1 MIRAGINQNY
11 PHVKDASRL
20 WPIAQADRL
29 SQSHYYTIYFLNLSW
44 STQLTPELCVCLLV
58 TLSQPLVPLQVWTP
72 SRIAYTS
79 VATRVAS
86 CQREPVTWWA
96 WHWMLGLRGSL
107 PSPSVPLPQGEPL
120 FLLPQRCAWTYDGQV
135 SMVTHRRHSFK
146 RKCKASGSQDGG
158 GYNHEHSL
166 CQHPPGT
173 GEVASTE
180 TSSML
185 AYQHTC
191 VSDAGPFLP
200 AYQREVQDTNGG
212 RTISI

>member
-1 MIRAGINQNY
+1 MSMIRAGINQTY

-29 SQSHYYTIYFLNLSW
+29 SQSHYYTIYFLDLSW

-58 TLSQPLVPLQVWTP
+58 TLSQPLVPLQAWTP

-86 CQREPVTWWA
+86 CQRELVTWWA
-96 WHWMLGLRGSL
+96 WHWMLGLRGRPHPFL
-107 PSPSVPLPQGEPL
+107 LPQGEPL
-120 FLLPQRCAWTYDGQV
+120 FLLPQRCAWTHDGQV

-146 RKCKASGSQDGG
+146 RKCEASGSQGGG

-166 CQHPPGT
+166 CQHPPGA
-173 GEVASTE
+173 GEVASTV
-180 TSSML
+180 TSSIL
-185 AYQHTC
+185 AYQHTT
-191 VSDAGPFLP
+191 SDAGPFLP
-200 AYQREVQDTNGG
+200 AYQREVQDINGG
-212 RTISI
+212 RTISF